1 MVGTIL
7 ASLVPVF
14 LVMALGYVAGLTR
27 DIDNT
32 DIGALNGLVM
42 DFALPAALFTAMAQT
57 PRSAMME
64 QADLTL
70 VLVVVMLVVFALGY
84 WAQTLALRQDRG
96 TSALMAMTASGPNVG
111 AAGLPV
117 ISAVFSRSASVSVA
131 VAVAVAAIF
140 LTPLT
145 LVLVELAR
153 GGKAPIRASILK
165 ALMMPVV
172 LAPMLGLA
180 VSLAEVPIPALVN
193 SSLTLV
199 GQGAAGA
206 ALFLTGL
213 VLSAQPVVF
222 NGRVMFIVALK
233 NVVQPVLAGI
243 LAGSLFG
250 GETARLA
257 VILTAVPSGAFGVLF
272 AVRYRLASAEIGTA
286 LIASTLASAAT
297 LAGAIAISSVLWG

>member
-145 LVLVELAR
+145 LVLVESAR